1 MDLNIIW
8 KHVGLEGRVLVLLHE
23 WMSESLQTIL
33 FSGEKAET
41 EKGAQIC
48 LHTKSFI
55 TYFYMCMLLFSR
67 YKSLFD
73 DKKKLEKILK
83 NWAKPGGYKKQQHD
97 HCCISL

>member
-1 MDLNIIW
+1 MN
-8 KHVGLEGRVLVLLHE
+8 E
-23 WMSESLQTIL
+23 WISANNFI
-33 FSGEKAET
+33 SGEKAET

-73 DKKKLEKILK
+73 DKRKLEKIQK